1 MGGNSLARISHR
13 WENEYLNLNQQ
24 GDSGMITFSKQQ
36 LKIPRLQRPV
46 YLVTA
51 GQSKYDRA
59 FPDKRTEELC
69 IDAFTMAAKLL
80 DISPAELKRSI
91 HSCYYGHFADHFGDQ
106 LLGESVIHDRL
117 GLDPLG
123 NVGVKTG
130 GATGGS
136 TLWEGLKAVA
146 SGYSDCVL
154 VMGWER
160 MDEVPTDEGNFLIS
174 CAADKDWESPLGHI
188 YTGYYAV
195 MAQRYWQIFGKSEES
210 FRRTLAEIA
219 VKHHGYARFNPFA
232 QSPMKITVDDV
243 LNSPVVAYPLRA
255 LDCCLMSVGAA
266 CAILCDEETA
276 TQLTANSKNKPL
288 RIYVAAG
295 SHTLRPADRL
305 DMAIPLL
312 PNETADQYKDLGER
326 FPGGDRYPG
335 FTGFLA
341 ARIAAYYGYGMAGIT
356 DPTEDLDLVEL
367 HDAFTISDVQTYE
380 DIGIRPY
387 GYGRDYVESGDCY
400 HINPHTGE
408 PGKLPSNL
416 SGGLIGCMHSV
427 GATGIMQTFEVA
439 SHIWNRWEE
448 LHGDDKLWQKFD
460 RVKPEDWTNLQ
471 VKGAKRGMAIS
482 HAGVGSHVTSTILMD
497 PDHLIKKDA

>member
-1 MGGNSLARISHR
+1 
-13 WENEYLNLNQQ
+13 
-24 GDSGMITFSKQQ
+24 MITFSRRQ
-36 LKIPRLQRPV
+36 LKIPTLQRPV

-51 GQSKYDRA
+51 GQSKFDRA
-59 FPDKRTEELC
+59 IPDKRTEELC
-69 IDAFTMAAKLL
+69 IEAFTMAAQLVDL
-80 DISPAELKRSI
+80 SPAELKRSI

-106 LLGESVIHDRL
+106 LLGEAVIHDRL

-123 NVGVKTG
+123 NVGIKTG

-136 TLWEGLKAVA
+136 ALWEGLKAVA

-195 MAQRYWQIFGKSEES
+195 MAQRYWQIFGKSEDS
-210 FRRTLAEIA
+210 FRRTLAEIS

-243 LNSPVVAYPLRA
+243 LNSPVVAYPLHA

-266 CAILCDEETA
+266 CSILCDEDTA
-276 TQLTANSKNKPL
+276 TKLTRSGPHKPL
-288 RIYVAAG
+288 RIWVAAG

-305 DMAIPLL
+305 NMEIPLL

-326 FPGGDRYPG
+326 FPGCDRYPG
-335 FTGFLA
+335 FTSFLA
-341 ARIAAYYGYGMAGIT
+341 ARMAVYYGYGMAGIT
-356 DPTEDLDLVEL
+356 DPMSDLDVVEL

-400 HINPHTGE
+400 HTNPHTGA

-416 SGGLIGCMHSV
+416 SGGLIGCMHAV
-427 GATGIMQTFEVA
+427 GATGIMQTFEIA
-439 SHIWNRWEE
+439 CHLWNRWEE
-448 LHGDDKLWQKFD
+448 LHGDLRLWQQFG
-460 RVKPEDWTNLQ
+460 REKPADWTNMQ

-497 PDHLIKKDA
+497 PDHLIKKDI

>member
-1 MGGNSLARISHR
+1 
-13 WENEYLNLNQQ
+13 
-24 GDSGMITFSKQQ
+24 MIRFSKQQ
-36 LKIPRLQRPV
+36 LKIPDMQRPV
-46 YLVTA
+46 YLVA
-51 GQSKYDRA
+51 GGQSKFDRA
-59 FPDKRTEELC
+59 IPDRRTEELC
-69 IDAFTMAAKLL
+69 IEAFRMAAGMIEK
-80 DISPAELKRSI
+80 SPAALKSYI

-106 LLGESVIHDRL
+106 LLGEAVIHDRL

-136 TLWEGLKAVA
+136 ALWEGFKAVA

-195 MAQRYWQIFGKSEES
+195 MAQRYWKIFGKSEDS
-210 FRRTLAEIA
+210 FRRTLAEIS

-232 QSPMKITVDDV
+232 QAPMKITVDDV
-243 LNSPVVAYPLRA
+243 LNSPVVAFPLRA

-266 CAILCDEETA
+266 CAILCDEDTA
-276 TQLTANSKNKPL
+276 SQMVEGSRNKPA
-288 RIYVAAG
+288 RIWVAAG

-305 DMAIPLL
+305 DMEIPLL
-312 PNETADQYKDLGER
+312 PNETPDQYKDLGKR
-326 FPGGDRYPG
+326 FPGASRYPG
-335 FTGFLA
+335 FTSFLA
-341 ARIAAYYGYGMAGIT
+341 ARMAAYYGYGMTGIV

-387 GYGRDYVESGDCY
+387 GEGRDYVESGDCY
-400 HINPHTGE
+400 HINPHTGQ

-427 GATGIMQTFEVA
+427 GATGIMQVFEVA
-439 SHIWNRWEE
+439 THIWNRWEE
-448 LHGDDKLWQKFD
+448 YHGDDKIWKSFNREKPDDWQ
-460 RVKPEDWTNLQ
+460 NLQ
-471 VKGAKRGMAIS
+471 VEGARRGMAIS

-497 PDHLIKKDA
+497 PDYLISKDI